1 MNEGWF
7 KEPLVPAISKR
18 PERGATLCRY
28 SIVVVLLLAKQ
39 TARVRIPLF
48 APTEIFKEEKTM
60 DTFMRTYE
68 QRKLVLENRINLLT
82 ERGENTP
89 IVNKLQRELRRL
101 EAEYAARQ
109 NAAE

>member
-60 DTFMRTYE
+60 TNE
-68 QRKLVLENRINLLT
+68 LRKLSLENRIQLLS
-82 ERGENTP
+82 ERGNDNGK
-89 IVNKLQRELRRL
+89 IVKKLERQLRALRAK
-101 EAEYAARQ
+101 EDKE
-109 NAAE
+109 

>member
-60 DTFMRTYE
+60 TNE
-68 QRKLVLENRINLLT
+68 LRKLSLENRIQLLS
-82 ERGENTP
+82 ERGNDNGK
-89 IVNKLQRELRRL
+89 IVKKLERQLRAL
-101 EAEYAARQ
+101 KAKEDKE
-109 NAAE
+109 

>member
-1 MNEGWF
+1 MNDGWF
-7 KEPLVPAISKR
+7 KEPLVPAIPKR

-60 DTFMRTYE
+60 TNE
-68 QRKLVLENRINLLT
+68 LRKLSLENRIQLLS
-82 ERGENTP
+82 ERGNDNGK
-89 IVNKLQRELRRL
+89 IVKKLERQLRAL
-101 EAEYAARQ
+101 KAKEDKE
-109 NAAE
+109 

>member
-48 APTEIFKEEKTM
+48 APTEIFKEDYKMDAFEKS
-60 DTFMRTYE
+60 YE
-68 QRKLVLENRINLLT
+68 RRKLALENRINLLS

-89 IVNKLQRELRRL
+89 IVNKLQRQLRKL
-101 EAEYAARQ
+101 EAEYAAR
-109 NAAE
+109 